1 MGKPAVV
8 IVDMLNGFF
17 KGEPGSLLPSP
28 EGAERLIDANRRL
41 VEAAREAGVRVIF
54 IKDNFWPEEVEIDLH
69 FKIFGPHCIVGTPDA
84 EVVDELNPQPG
95 DFQIR
100 KKRYSGFQGTR
111 LDQVLR
117 ELGVTDLYF
126 GGTWT
131 DACVQHTV
139 MDAWSHCYRTH
150 VVEEAVSSP
159 SEENHQNALRYM
171 QRFYGTR
178 VMTLEDAV
186 AALRGEAVPA
196 S

>member
-1 MGKPAVV
+1 MGKSAVI
-8 IVDMLNGFF
+8 IVDMLKGFF
-17 KGEPGSLLPSP
+17 KGEPVPPPLEP
-28 EGAERLIDANRRL
+28 ERLIEANQRL
-41 VEAAREAGVRVIF
+41 VHTAREAGVPIIF
-54 IKDNFWPEEVEIDLH
+54 IKDNFWPEEIEIDLH
-69 FKIFGPHCIVGTPDA
+69 FKLFGPHCIVGTPDA
-84 EVVDELNPQPG
+84 EVLDELNPQPG

-111 LDQVLR
+111 LDQILR

-139 MDAWSHCYRTH
+139 MDAWNLCYRTNI
-150 VVEEAVSSP
+150 VEEAVSGP
-159 SEENHQNALRYM
+159 SDEDHLHALRYM

-178 VMTLEDAV
+178 VVSSEEALKALRSPAV
-186 AALRGEAVPA
+186 AA

>member
-1 MGKPAVV
+1 MGKSAVI
-8 IVDMLNGFF
+8 IVDMLKGFF
-17 KGEPGSLLPSP
+17 KGEPVPSP
-28 EGAERLIDANRRL
+28 LNSDRLIEGCRELAR
-41 VEAAREAGVRVIF
+41 AAREAGVPVIF
-54 IKDNFWPEEVEIDLH
+54 IKDNFWPEEVDIDIH
-69 FKIFGPHCIVGTPDA
+69 FKLFGAHCIVGTPDA
-84 EVVDELNPQPG
+84 EVLDELESQSG

-139 MDAWSHCYRTH
+139 MDAWSLCYRTTI
-150 VVEEAVSSP
+150 VEEAVSCP
-159 SEENHQNALRYM
+159 SEEDHQYALRYM
-171 QRFYGTR
+171 SRYYGTR
-178 VMTLEDAV
+178 VVSLEGAV
-186 AALRGEAVPA
+186 ASLRGEPVSA